1 MKATYYTAAPIII
14 NLCFNIAFLLR
25 LLRKS
30 ATDTLKTKKV
40 ELLATI
46 LLQITSKGYRVLKAI
61 TTAQMKADHPTNIG
75 DYFIDSV

>member
-46 LLQITSKGYRVLKAI
+46 LLQITSKSYRVLKAI
-61 TTAQMKADHPTNIG
+61 KTAQMKADHPKNLG
-75 DYFIDSV
+75 DS

>member
-1 MKATYYTAAPIII
+1 MKATCYTAAPIII
-14 NLCFNIAFLLR
+14 NLCFKIGFLLR

-61 TTAQMKADHPTNIG
+61 KTAQMKADHPKNQG
-75 DYFIDSV
+75 DS